1 MWLFCKTKVVCEA
14 DEPKDET
21 EGIENEE
28 PKKGHGGCGG
38 VQPTIR
44 IGQGLK
50 FFVQY
55 KKSKD
60 EDDIRKTC
68 GHWWVPMVWTRLR
81 ARPYQH

>member
-1 MWLFCKTKVVCEA
+1 MWSFCKTKMVCEA
-14 DEPKDET
+14 DEPKDKM

-44 IGQGLK
+44 IEEGLK

-60 EDDIRKTC
+60 EDEVI
-68 GHWWVPMVWTRLR
+68 VLVFIPI
-81 ARPYQH
+81 